1 MLKEEQAA
9 ELLRRCE
16 SIAGRALK
24 QTRGNLRRAETRAA
38 AVWELVV
45 SEAVA
50 QLGRVE
56 LEPPGVGQIS
66 GWNCRRAGGCLSK

>member
-1 MLKEEQAA
+1 MLKEEQVA

-16 SIAGRALK
+16 AVAGRVLK

-38 AVWELVV
+38 AVWELIVL
-45 SEAVA
+45 EAVS

-56 LEPPGVGQIS
+56 LESPVGGPDVNRPGF
-66 GWNCRRAGGCLSK
+66 